1 VVLYMF
7 LNQVEYKKYLFC
19 SSFFMLFASI
29 ISYIKNDIYKGIYY
43 IILFITSINFWR
55 DPIHGLRRNMDLSI
69 VYFGVLFTLTQL
81 YLLKD
86 DFYMYCIL
94 SMCLCCLV
102 FYIMEFICVTYLSN
116 KWVIYH
122 MTLHL
127 YASLIVV
134 FILFD

>member
-1 VVLYMF
+1 MF
-7 LNQVEYKKYLFC
+7 LNQTEYKKYLLC
-19 SSFFMLFASI
+19 SSFCMLFSSI
-29 ISYIKNDIYKGIYY
+29 VSYIKNDVYKGIYY
-43 IILFITSINFWR
+43 IILFLSSINFWNN
-55 DPIHGLRRNMDLSI
+55 PIHGLRRNMDLFI
-69 VYFGVLFTLTQL
+69 VYFGVLFTLSQL

-102 FYIMEFICVTYLSN
+102 FYIMEFICVYYNSN

-127 YASLIVV
+127 YASLLVV
-134 FILFD
+134 FILLD